1 MNTQLLP
8 VGEQVRHW
16 RQRRR
21 LSQLDLAC
29 EAEISTRHLSFIETG
44 RAAPSREM
52 ILHLAESLDVPLRQR
67 NNLLLAA
74 GFAPVFQ
81 ERSLDDPALRPARE
95 AIEALLNAHE
105 PYPALAIDRHWNLI
119 AANRAVAPLL
129 AGAAPE
135 LLQAPIN
142 VLRLSLHPKG
152 VAPRIANLPEWREH
166 LLFRL
171 RRQFAE
177 TADPLLSDLLA
188 ELTAYP
194 HGGTRS
200 RTHDLAAIAVPLQLR
215 TDYGVLSLL
224 SATMMFGTPLDPT
237 LSELALETFLP
248 ADAATAE
255 ALRRLAVERR
265 RRVCGRSASVR
276 LAKDGE
282 APHLETAIDVAQAGL
297 PHPLHLVLDRSAAVV
312 RHALLRLSDLVGGRA
327 EFFDL
332 LQPEAGVTRLGDG
345 FGAERLFGIDE
356 QAVVNE
362 RTMYAAEK
370 SFLRGI
376 VEMVD
381 GER

>member
-1 MNTQLLP
+1 MAIASRRRYGRGMQAQSLP

-67 NNLLLAA
+67 NALLLAA

-95 AIEALLNAHE
+95 AIEALLNAHA

-119 AANRAVAPLL
+119 AANRAVAQMT

-135 LLQAPIN
+135 LLRPPVN
-142 VLRLSLHPKG
+142 VLRLCLHPKG
-152 VAPRIANLPEWREH
+152 VAPRIANLAEWREH

-177 TADPLLSDLLA
+177 TADPILSDLLA

-194 HGGTRS
+194 HGGAR
-200 RTHDLAAIAVPLQLR
+200 RGAHDLSAIAVPLQLR
-215 TDYGVLSLL
+215 TERGVLSFL
-224 SATMMFGTPLDPT
+224 SATMMFGTPLDAT
-237 LSELALETFLP
+237 LSELAIETFLP

-255 ALRRLAVERR
+255 ALR
-265 RRVCGRSASVR
+265 
-276 LAKDGE
+276 
-282 APHLETAIDVAQAGL
+282 QA
-297 PHPLHLVLDRSAAVV
+297 AA
-312 RHALLRLSDLVGGRA
+312 
-327 EFFDL
+327 
-332 LQPEAGVTRLGDG
+332 
-345 FGAERLFGIDE
+345 
-356 QAVVNE
+356 N
-362 RTMYAAEK
+362 
-370 SFLRGI
+370 
-376 VEMVD
+376 
-381 GER
+381 

>member
-1 MNTQLLP
+1 MQTQSLP
-8 VGEQVRHW
+8 IGEQVRHW

-67 NNLLLAA
+67 NALLLAA

-95 AIEALLNAHE
+95 AVEALLNAHE
-105 PYPALAIDRHWNLI
+105 PFPALAIDRHWNLI
-119 AANRAVAPLL
+119 AANRAVAPLM

-135 LLQAPIN
+135 LVKAPVN

-152 VAPRIANLPEWREH
+152 VAPRIANLAEWREH

-177 TADPLLSDLLA
+177 TADPVLSDLLA

-194 HGGTRS
+194 NGGAR
-200 RTHDLAAIAVPLQLR
+200 RGAHDLSAIAVPLQLR
-215 TDYGVLSLL
+215 TENGVLSFL
-224 SATMMFGTPLDPT
+224 STTMMFGTPLDAT
-237 LSELALETFLP
+237 LSELAIETFLP

-255 ALRRLAVERR
+255 ALRR
-265 RRVCGRSASVR
+265 
-276 LAKDGE
+276 
-282 APHLETAIDVAQAGL
+282 
-297 PHPLHLVLDRSAAVV
+297 AA
-312 RHALLRLSDLVGGRA
+312 A
-327 EFFDL
+327 
-332 LQPEAGVTRLGDG
+332 
-345 FGAERLFGIDE
+345 
-356 QAVVNE
+356 N
-362 RTMYAAEK
+362 
-370 SFLRGI
+370 
-376 VEMVD
+376 
-381 GER
+381 

>member
-1 MNTQLLP
+1 MTPEVMAASFGAGYSPPMQTQLLP

-52 ILHLAESLDVPLRQR
+52 VLHLAESLDVPLRQR
-67 NNLLLAA
+67 NSLLLAA
-74 GFAPVFQ
+74 GFAPIFQ

-95 AIEALLNAHE
+95 AIEALLHAHE
-105 PYPALAIDRHWNLI
+105 PYPALAIDRHWNLV
-119 AANRAVAPLL
+119 AANRSIAPLI

-135 LLQAPIN
+135 LLKPPVN

-152 VAPRIANLPEWREH
+152 VAPRIVNLAEWRGH

-177 TADPLLSDLLA
+177 TADPALGELMA

-194 HGGTRS
+194 HGGTGGRA
-200 RTHDLAAIAVPLQLR
+200 HDLSAIAVPLQLR
-215 TDYGVLSLL
+215 TERGILSLL

-237 LSELALETFLP
+237 LAELALETFLL

-255 ALRRLAVERR
+255 ALR
-265 RRVCGRSASVR
+265 GF
-276 LAKDGE
+276 
-282 APHLETAIDVAQAGL
+282 
-297 PHPLHLVLDRSAAVV
+297 
-312 RHALLRLSDLVGGRA
+312 VGG
-327 EFFDL
+327 
-332 LQPEAGVTRLGDG
+332 
-345 FGAERLFGIDE
+345 
-356 QAVVNE
+356 
-362 RTMYAAEK
+362 
-370 SFLRGI
+370 
-376 VEMVD
+376 
-381 GER
+381 

>member
-1 MNTQLLP
+1 MAARWFARYSASMQTQLIP

-81 ERSLDDPALRPARE
+81 ERSFDDPALRPARE
-95 AIEALLNAHE
+95 AVEALLGAHE
-105 PYPALAIDRHWNLI
+105 PYPALAVDRHWSLI
-119 AANRAVAPLL
+119 AANRALGPLM

-135 LLQAPIN
+135 LMKPPVN
-142 VLRLSLHPKG
+142 VLRVSLHPHG
-152 VAPRIANLPEWREH
+152 LAPRIANLAEWRDH

-171 RRQFAE
+171 RRQYAE
-177 TADPLLSDLLA
+177 TADPALADLLA

-200 RTHDLAAIAVPLQLR
+200 RAHDLTAIAVPLQLR
-215 TDYGVLSLL
+215 TEYGVLSLL

-255 ALRRLAVERR
+255 ALRRLAKER
-265 RRVCGRSASVR
+265 S
-276 LAKDGE
+276 E
-282 APHLETAIDVAQAGL
+282 AP
-297 PHPLHLVLDRSAAVV
+297 
-312 RHALLRLSDLVGGRA
+312 
-327 EFFDL
+327 
-332 LQPEAGVTRLGDG
+332 
-345 FGAERLFGIDE
+345 
-356 QAVVNE
+356 
-362 RTMYAAEK
+362 
-370 SFLRGI
+370 
-376 VEMVD
+376 
-381 GER
+381 